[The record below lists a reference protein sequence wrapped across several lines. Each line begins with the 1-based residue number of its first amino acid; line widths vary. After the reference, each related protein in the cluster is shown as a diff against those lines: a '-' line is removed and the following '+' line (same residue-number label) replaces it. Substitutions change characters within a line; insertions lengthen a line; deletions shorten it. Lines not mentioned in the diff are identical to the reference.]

1 MTQPYNPQQPGQYYQ
16 PGQTTSQYPVGPNTA
31 QYPVTGGFEQAYP
44 GTGGQ
49 PSLQQ
54 GLPAEPKRRGNA
66 VVVLAVLAVL
76 MLAGAATFG
85 ALYFVEKGDHQTTS
99 DELASTRTDLSAAQ
113 KDAQSART
121 DLQTTKSELETTK
134 TQLNQANQD
143 RVSAQNASTK
153 DTACATAARKTLA
166 AVARKDDKAA
176 DAAIQEMVN
185 SC

>member
-1 MTQPYNPQQPGQYYQ
+1 MTQPPYNPQQPGQYHQ
-16 PGQTTSQYPVGPNTA
+16 PGQTTSQYPVGQNTA
-31 QYPVTGGFEQAYP
+31 QYPVTGGFAYP
-44 GTGGQ
+44 ATGSQ
-49 PSLQQ
+49 PSVP
-54 GLPAEPKRRGNA
+54 PAGPTGPKRRNNT
-66 VVVLAVLAVL
+66 VVVLAVIAVL

-85 ALYFVEKGDHQTTS
+85 ALYFVEKGDHKTTS
-99 DELASTRTDLSAAQ
+99 DQLAGARTDLSNAQ
-113 KDAQSART
+113 KDAQAART

-143 RVSAQNASTK
+143 KISAQNASTK
-153 DTACATAARKTLA
+153 DTACAAAARKALT